1 MSNQR
6 YGKRITAG
14 NALSRGAMKQRPR
27 LLIVEDSKD
36 DVELLL
42 HSLRSQGYAAASTTV
57 DSPAGMR
64 AALEGQEWDLIVCD
78 QSMPGFSAPEALAIA
93 KESCPDVP
101 FIIVSGEMDL
111 ALAVALIKLG
121 AQDYIEKSELIRLG
135 PVIERE
141 LRDASLKQRQRITE
155 DRLHESQELFRAIV
169 ENVGDLVAVLDAE
182 GRRVYNS
189 PSYRPL
195 FREKDIRRGS
205 NSFLEIHPED
215 RERIKEIFRRTV
227 ATGIGE
233 CAEFRFV
240 LKDGSIRHMESDGR
254 AIRGADGKVSKV
266 VVVSRDITEQKRLEA
281 ELREMAATDTLTGLP
296 NRRHFLAQLEQ
307 ELARVSRVKTYC
319 TCVLMI
325 DVDHFK
331 QVNDTFGHAT
341 GDNILRHIAAL
352 MRQELRKVDTLGRI
366 GGEEFAVILPSA
378 ALPAAKVFAERL
390 RKKVAGTPMVQES
403 GAVPI
408 TVSIGVTEMKAGD
421 ASAADALIR
430 ADRALYHAKECG
442 RNKVMVE
449 S

>member
-1 MSNQR
+1 M
-6 YGKRITAG
+6 
-14 NALSRGAMKQRPR
+14 SRGAMKQRLR

-42 HSLRSQGYAAASTTV
+42 HSLQSQGYAAASTTV

-240 LKDGSIRHMESDGR
+240 LKDGSSRHMESDGR
-254 AIRGADGKVSKV
+254 AIHGADGKVSKV

-378 ALPAAKVFAERL
+378 ALPAARVFAERL
-390 RKKVAGTPMVQES
+390 RKKVAETPLVQES
-403 GAVPI
+403 GTVPI
-408 TVSIGVTEMKAGD
+408 TVSIGVTEMKADD